1 MTKNEVRV
9 AVKDAI
15 AIVIETAFPEAVR
28 IDDYEWAVPA
38 GEIGDGENE
47 GAKFG
52 KLGLTAAQWYDTAT
66 VDAFDLDAA
75 VQRYEEKK
83 AERAANAAEKEAKKR
98 EAAEKKSK
106 PRKKKD
112 EDEE

>member
-1 MTKNEVRV
+1 MTKNEVRI

-15 AIVIETAFPEAVR
+15 AAIIETAFPNAAY
-28 IDDYEWAVPA
+28 IDDYEWAIPA
-38 GEIGDGENE
+38 GEIGDGENA

-52 KLGLTAAQWYDTAT
+52 KLSLTAAQWYDTAT
-66 VDAFDLDAA
+66 VDAFDLDTAI
-75 VQRYEEKK
+75 QRYEEKK

-98 EAAEKKSK
+98 EAAEKKSQ